1 MIRVK
6 VDGKVIFDGD
16 PGEWEAR
23 PPTEFAEAIKPG
35 AHIQP
40 YMKPLMIALSD
51 AVVANR
57 DIRVNI
63 VTKSAAEYMMTVKM
77 T

>member
-6 VDGKVIFDGD
+6 VDGKVLFDGD
-16 PGEWEAR
+16 PGEWEQK
-23 PPTEFAEAIKPG
+23 PPDAFKEAIKPG
-35 AHIQP
+35 AYIQSW
-40 YMKPLMIALSD
+40 MKPMMIALSD
-51 AVVANR
+51 AVTTNR

-63 VTKSAAEYMMTVKM
+63 VTKSAAEYTMTVKM